1 MNSDRLTD
9 DEILSHL
16 ESQMQTALEY
26 GKLLSLPHL
35 SEDQADRL
43 GMILEQ
49 AIDNS
54 VLHFCLTEVDHFIS
68 HHLGLLDED
77 DRESYKDQQ
86 ALVKEYLG
94 LTICQAPISPEFEQT
109 IANQRHQILNDAS
122 MPAATEAE
130 EHDEATLNQIH
141 H

>member
-1 MNSDRLTD
+1 MNSNRLTN

-16 ESQMQTALEY
+16 ESERQTALEY

-35 SEDQADRL
+35 SEDQAIRL

-94 LTICQAPISPEFEQT
+94 LTICQSPMSPEFKQT
-109 IANQRHQILNDAS
+109 IANHNQQSRNDAS
-122 MPAATEAE
+122 LPSANEAE
-130 EHDEATLNQIH
+130 DYDEATLNQVYH
-141 H
+141 